1 MNASV
6 AHKPREDFELSDVER
21 IAEGV
26 IATAENFRDGK
37 ISAHAAHRAS
47 LHFIDMLHAI
57 EENEQRLARRSR
69 LLAFLIYEWALE
81 VESGGGFSDV
91 HQCLNLASRMV
102 LNVQTTMAREAG
114 RMP

>member
-1 MNASV
+1 MTAST
-6 AHKPREDFELSDVER
+6 AHKPREDFDKSDIER
-21 IAEGV
+21 IADGV
-26 IATAENFRDGK
+26 IATAENFRDSK

-57 EENEQRLARRSR
+57 DGNQERLPRRAR

-81 VESGGGFSDV
+81 VENGGDFADV
-91 HQCLNLASRMV
+91 RECLNLASRMV
-102 LNVQTTMAREAG
+102 LIVQTTMAREAG